1 MAASIRSRSCRSCL
15 TISSIDMAGIV
26 ACYRSNLFVQSCI
39 SNTAN
44 VDADS
49 LVKNLVSFFK
59 TARHLWGR
67 CPSCGDPF
75 RLSDVAISS
84 SPNPPRDWLRKMQ
97 RQQADLMA
105 RESEVEGREGGVEF
119 REGELTRGERNL
131 RFREVTLER
140 DAHARVRQIL
150 KSKTELQSMIRAER
164 KAAIKSSRATLLG
177 KLMERIAPCF
187 RTFAYDP
194 RDMRCISDPFDYVL
208 FDGLTIDRRVK
219 QIAFIEVKCGRGNLS
234 GVQRSVR
241 EAVDKHKVFT
251 EVWTVGDPD
260 IPITQQFSSA
270 QPRFRLPE

>member
-1 MAASIRSRSCRSCL
+1 
-15 TISSIDMAGIV
+15 
-26 ACYRSNLFVQSCI
+26 
-39 SNTAN
+39 
-44 VDADS
+44 
-49 LVKNLVSFFK
+49 
-59 TARHLWGR
+59 
-67 CPSCGDPF
+67 
-75 RLSDVAISS
+75 LS
-84 SPNPPRDWLRKMQ
+84 
-97 RQQADLMA
+97 
-105 RESEVEGREGGVEF
+105 
-119 REGELTRGERNL
+119 
-131 RFREVTLER
+131 LER
-140 DAHARVRQIL
+140 DAHNRVRQIL

-208 FDGLTIDRRVK
+208 FDGLTIERKVK

-241 EAVDKHKVFT
+241 EAVDKHRVFT

-270 QPRFRLPE
+270 QARFQLEE